1 MNSALSAIF
10 STEFLYSVIRIS
22 TPLLFGAMGALVC
35 KRGGVLH
42 IAFEASMLFA
52 AFFGMAA
59 SAYSQSLF
67 VGLLA
72 GMAGGIGV
80 MLLLGYFNLKLQAN
94 VVLTGIALN
103 TLASGGTVFLMYLMC
118 GEKGTS
124 NALPSLVFP
133 NIDIPVLKD
142 IPGLG
147 PVLSGHNVLT
157 YVALLMPLFVYWL
170 IFKTPLG
177 LRIRAVGENEHA
189 AESVGIKVNKTKF
202 ITLAIGGAITSLG
215 GIFMSMG
222 YLSWF
227 ARDMIAG
234 RGFMAIAA
242 QNLGNAAVLPT
253 FLTSLGFG
261 VANAL
266 AITLQ
271 TLDFP
276 AEVFMALPY
285 VVTLIGLGVY
295 SHSMM
300 KESKKQAVA
309 GMAKPK
315 ETNAK

>member
-1 MNSALSAIF
+1 MSSNVIKAILSAD
-10 STEFLYSVIRIS
+10 FLYSVIRIT
-22 TPLLFGAMGALVC
+22 TPLMFGAMGALIC

-59 SAYSQSLF
+59 SAFTHSLLI
-67 VGLLA
+67 GLLA
-72 GMAGGIGV
+72 GLLGGIITMV
-80 MLLLGYFNLKLQAN
+80 LLGFFNLKLKAN

-103 TLASGGTVFLMYLMC
+103 TLASGGTVFLMYLLC

-133 NIDIPVLKD
+133 ELQIPLLKE
-142 IPGLG
+142 IPFLG
-147 PVLSGHNVLT
+147 RVLSGHNVLT
-157 YVALLMPLFVYWL
+157 YLAFILPFGVYWL

-177 LRIRAVGENEHA
+177 LQIRAVGENENA
-189 AESVGIKVNKTKF
+189 AASVGIDVHRVKF
-202 ITLAIGGAITSLG
+202 ITLIIGGAVTSLG

-242 QNLGNAAVLPT
+242 QNLGNAAVFPT
-253 FLTSLGFG
+253 FMASIGFG

-266 AITLQ
+266 AISLQ
-271 TLDFP
+271 TLNFP
-276 AEVFMALPY
+276 AEVFQALPY
-285 VVTLIGLGVY
+285 VVTLIGLAAY
-295 SHSMM
+295 SNSLM
-300 KESKKQAVA
+300 KQKHNDAVKK
-309 GMAKPK
+309 KK
-315 ETNAK
+315 